1 MREAEMRQVAGLIEA
16 ALGAAENEA
25 ELKAIRAEV
34 REMALAFPLYPSGR
48 RVNRL
53 PPTGVDE
60 VLTE

>member
-16 ALGAAENEA
+16 ALGAAERED
-25 ELKAIRAEV
+25 ELTRIRSEV
-34 REMALAFPLYPSGR
+34 RELALAFPLYSEGR

-60 VLTE
+60 VLAD

>member
-1 MREAEMRQVAGLIEA
+1 MREAEMRQIGGLLEA
-16 ALGAAENEA
+16 ALGAAEKED
-25 ELKAIRAEV
+25 ELRAIRGEV
-34 REMALAFPLYPSGR
+34 REIALAFPLYPEGR